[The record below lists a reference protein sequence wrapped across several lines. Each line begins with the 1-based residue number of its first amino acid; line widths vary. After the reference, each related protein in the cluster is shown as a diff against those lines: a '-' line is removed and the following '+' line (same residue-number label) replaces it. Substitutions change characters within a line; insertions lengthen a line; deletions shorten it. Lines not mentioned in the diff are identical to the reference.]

1 MSSKLKTTNIK
12 ATKELDKTD
21 LKILK
26 LLQQNARIPMT
37 ELAEKV
43 GLSTTPV
50 TERVR
55 RLERDNLIT
64 GYHAHLN
71 PHALGQSLLV
81 FVELKLRSKSGN
93 IFEDF
98 KREVLKI
105 PQILECHLVS
115 GEYDYLIKVRLP
127 NMSAYRDMLGNIL
140 LQLPAA
146 SESRSYVVMEEV
158 KEEVVLD
165 I

>member
-1 MSSKLKTTNIK
+1 MKTTDIK
-12 ATKELDKTD
+12 AMKELDKTD

-105 PQILECHLVS
+105 PKILECHLVS
-115 GEYDYLIKVRLP
+115 GEYDYLITVRLP

-146 SESRSYVVMEEV
+146 AESRSYVVMEEV

>member
-1 MSSKLKTTNIK
+1 MKD
-12 ATKELDKTD
+12 LDKTD
-21 LKILK
+21 RKILRV
-26 LLQQNARIPMT
+26 LQQNARIPMT

-55 RLERDNLIT
+55 RLEREGVIE
-64 GYHAHLN
+64 GYHARLN
-71 PHALGQSLLV
+71 PQALGQNLLV
-81 FVELKLRSKSGN
+81 FVELKLQSKSGN

-98 KREVLKI
+98 RREVLKI
-105 PQILECHLVS
+105 PQIMECHLIS

-127 NMSAYRDMLGNIL
+127 DMSAYRDLLGNIL

-146 SESRSYVVMEEV
+146 SESRSYMAMEEV
-158 KEEVVLD
+158 KEDSLLQVD
-165 I
+165 

>member
-1 MSSKLKTTNIK
+1 
-12 ATKELDKTD
+12 
-21 LKILK
+21 
-26 LLQQNARIPMT
+26 MT

-50 TERVR
+50 TERVK
-55 RLERDNLIT
+55 RLERDNIIS
-64 GYHAHLN
+64 GYHARLN
-71 PHALGQSLLV
+71 PHAVGQSLLV
-81 FVELKLRSKSGN
+81 FVEIKLRSKSGN

-98 KREVLKI
+98 RREVTRI

-127 NMSAYRDMLGNIL
+127 DMSAYRDMLGNIL

-146 SESRSYVVMEEV
+146 AESRSYVVMEEV
-158 KEEVVLD
+158 KEGLMLD
-165 I
+165 LD

>member
-1 MSSKLKTTNIK
+1 MKD
-12 ATKELDKTD
+12 LDKTD
-21 LKILK
+21 RKILR

-37 ELAEKV
+37 ELADKV

-55 RLERDNLIT
+55 RLEREGIIE
-64 GYHAHLN
+64 GYYARLN
-71 PHALGQSLLV
+71 PPALGQDLLV
-81 FVELKLRSKSGN
+81 FVELKLQSKSGN

-98 KREVLKI
+98 RREALLI
-105 PQILECHLVS
+105 PQIMECHLIS

-127 NMSAYRDMLGNIL
+127 NMSAYRDLLGRIL

-158 KEEVVLD
+158 KEDFRLE
-165 I
+165 IS